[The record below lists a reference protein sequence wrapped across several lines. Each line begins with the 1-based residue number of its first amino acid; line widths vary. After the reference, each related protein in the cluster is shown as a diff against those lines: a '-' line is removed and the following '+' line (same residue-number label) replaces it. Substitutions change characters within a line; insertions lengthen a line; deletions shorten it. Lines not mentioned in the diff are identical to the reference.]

1 LFVSP
6 LRADCTSRFSFDR
19 RGNITATQTGDV
31 AADETIERLG
41 LGLKELT
48 ALRKAA
54 IQGALNPAGRPI
66 SLSSAEKL
74 RREMDHDEQS
84 LNQGGSIKLTPFC
97 FAIRPQ
103 VDKEII
109 KLKAIKKQ

>member
-1 LFVSP
+1 
-6 LRADCTSRFSFDR
+6 
-19 RGNITATQTGDV
+19 
-31 AADETIERLG
+31 
-41 LGLKELT
+41 
-48 ALRKAA
+48 
-54 IQGALNPAGRPI
+54 
-66 SLSSAEKL
+66 
-74 RREMDHDEQS
+74 MDHDEQS